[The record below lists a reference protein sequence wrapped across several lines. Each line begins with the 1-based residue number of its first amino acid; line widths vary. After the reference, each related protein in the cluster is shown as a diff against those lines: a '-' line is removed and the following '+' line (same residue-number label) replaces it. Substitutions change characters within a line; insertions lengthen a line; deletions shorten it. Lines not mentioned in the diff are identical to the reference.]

1 LASSGRKQK
10 NKTKAA
16 DVGGFFYDVVC
27 KYNEG
32 EEKVGMRFM
41 RMDAFFDYY
50 GNRVLLSFMDHP
62 FSLKPG
68 HVWIICRYEGQWLL
82 TNHPERGLEFPGGKV
97 EKGETPE
104 QAAVREVKEETGGI
118 VGSLTYIG
126 QYKVVEPSIIK
137 NIYFAEIAAIVEQS
151 SYLETD
157 GPVLLRSLPEN
168 IRFDERFSFIMKDD
182 VLQYTLK
189 EMKRRS
195 LWCGERL

>member
-1 LASSGRKQK
+1 MKS
-10 NKTKAA
+10 
-16 DVGGFFYDVVC
+16 
-27 KYNEG
+27 
-32 EEKVGMRFM
+32 
-41 RMDAFFDYY
+41 FFDCY

-62 FSLKPG
+62 FSLKPR
-68 HVWIICRYEGQWLL
+68 HVWIVCRYKGQWLL

-118 VGSLTYIG
+118 VGTLTYIG
-126 QYKVVEPSIIK
+126 QYKVEPSIIK

-168 IRFDERFSFIMKDD
+168 IRFDKRFSFIMRDD

-189 EMKRRS
+189 EIKRRS
-195 LWCGERL
+195 L